1 MLYQPV
7 ASQPLLHAISS
18 NPAAIS
24 TGHSYVVLCRSI
36 RDASIAQS
44 KLLIIIKSHSRSV
57 FLVDTE
63 MHLLPFRFFVA
74 HQPEASCSGEDFI
87 GRFSRFDHIVFD
99 VNAIVLR

>member
-1 MLYQPV
+1 
-7 ASQPLLHAISS
+7 
-18 NPAAIS
+18 
-24 TGHSYVVLCRSI
+24 
-36 RDASIAQS
+36 
-44 KLLIIIKSHSRSV
+44 
-57 FLVDTE
+57 